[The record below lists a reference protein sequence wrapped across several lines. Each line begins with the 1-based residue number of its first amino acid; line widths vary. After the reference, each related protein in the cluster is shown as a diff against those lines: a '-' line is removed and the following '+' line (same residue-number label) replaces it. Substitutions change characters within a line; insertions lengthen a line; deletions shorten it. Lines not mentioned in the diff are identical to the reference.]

1 MSQKCHKGL
10 AKYAQLFLAELIHKG
25 INMKHT
31 YNKIAV
37 ALLSSLSLSAFAAD
51 VDVYGKANLSVQS
64 SDEGEGSFTEIKSNA
79 SRIGL
84 KGTHDLGDGLTVIYK
99 AEFQVDLDGDSAKG
113 DSITARN
120 QYVGLAGSFG
130 EVLLGKNDT
139 MLKQSQGKIDLFSDL
154 NADIKSLWK
163 GENRMADT
171 LSYKSPKFNNFQIGV
186 TYIAEDAVDADDG
199 VSVAV
204 FYGDA
209 KLKKTK
215 VFASVA
221 VDSDVKGYDIT
232 RASVQGK
239 VGGVVLGAMLQTQEK
254 VDGSGEMD
262 GFMVSAKYKMD
273 KVTFKGQYQAADFKG
288 GDDKS
293 GITVGAD
300 YALAKSTKL
309 YTFYT
314 SFDMDSGA
322 DQDYLAAGIEYNF

>member
-1 MSQKCHKGL
+1 
-10 AKYAQLFLAELIHKG
+10 
-25 INMKHT
+25 MKHT

-37 ALLSSLSLSAFAAD
+37 VLLSSLSMSAFAAD
-51 VDVYGKANLSVQS
+51 VEVYGKANLSLQS
-64 SDEGEGSFTEIKSNA
+64 SDEGEGSFTEVKSNA

-84 KGTHDLGDGLTVIYK
+84 KGSHDLGDGLTVIYK
-99 AEFQVDLDGDSAKG
+99 AEFQVDLDGDSDKG
-113 DSITARN
+113 DSITDRN
-120 QYVGLAGSFG
+120 QYVGLAGNFG

-139 MLKQSQGKIDLFSDL
+139 MLKQSQGKVDLFSDL
-154 NADIKSLWK
+154 NGDIKSLWK

-171 LSYKSPKFNNFQIGV
+171 LSYKSPKFSNFQVGV
-186 TYIAEDAVDADDG
+186 TYIAEDAVDAEDG

-209 KLKKTK
+209 KLKKTNL
-215 VFASVA
+215 FASVA
-221 VDSDVKGYDIT
+221 VDSDVNGYDIT
-232 RASVQGK
+232 RATVQGK
-239 VGGVVLGAMLQTQEK
+239 VSGVVLGAMIQTQEK

-262 GFMVSAKYKMD
+262 GYMLSAKYKMD
-273 KVTFKGQYQAADFKG
+273 KITFKGQYQAADFKD

-314 SFDMDSGA
+314 TFDMDSGE
-322 DQDYLAAGIEYNF
+322 DQNYLAAGVEYKF

>member
-1 MSQKCHKGL
+1 
-10 AKYAQLFLAELIHKG
+10 
-25 INMKHT
+25 MKHT

-37 ALLSSLSLSAFAAD
+37 VLLSSLALSAFAAD
-51 VDVYGKANLSVQS
+51 VEVYGKANISLQS
-64 SDEGEGSFTEIKSNA
+64 SDEGEGSFTEVKSNA

-84 KGTHDLGDGLTVIYK
+84 KGTHDLGDGLSVIYK

-113 DSITARN
+113 DSITDRN
-120 QYVGLAGSFG
+120 QYVGLAGVFG

-139 MLKQSQGKIDLFSDL
+139 MLKQSQGKVDLFSDL
-154 NADIKSLWK
+154 NGDIKSLWK

-171 LSYKSPKFNNFQIGV
+171 LSYKSPKFSNFQLGV
-186 TYIAEDAVDADDG
+186 TYIAEDAVDAEDG
-199 VSVAV
+199 VSVAI

-209 KLKKTK
+209 KLKKSA

-232 RASVQGK
+232 RATVQGK
-239 VGGVVLGAMLQTQEK
+239 VSGVVLGAIVQSQEK
-254 VDGSGEMD
+254 IDGSGEMD

-273 KVTFKGQYQAADFKG
+273 KITFKGQYQAADFKD

-293 GITVGAD
+293 GITLGAD
-300 YALAKSTKL
+300 YSLAKSTKL

-314 SFDMDSGA
+314 TFDMDSGE
-322 DQDYLAAGIEYNF
+322 DQDYLAAGIEYKF

>member
-1 MSQKCHKGL
+1 
-10 AKYAQLFLAELIHKG
+10 
-25 INMKHT
+25 MKHT

-37 ALLSSLSLSAFAAD
+37 VLLSSLSLSAFAAD
-51 VDVYGKANLSVQS
+51 VEVYGKANLSLQS
-64 SDEGEGSFTEIKSNA
+64 SDEGEGSFTEVKSNA

-84 KGTHDLGDGLTVIYK
+84 KGSHDLGDGLTVLYK

-113 DSITARN
+113 DSITDRN

-139 MLKQSQGKIDLFSDL
+139 MLKQSQGKVDVFSDL
-154 NADIKSLWK
+154 NGDIKSLWK

-171 LSYKSPKFNNFQIGV
+171 LSYKSPKFSDFQVGV
-186 TYIAEDAVDADDG
+186 TYIAEDAVDAEDG

-209 KLKKTK
+209 KLKKTNL
-215 VFASVA
+215 FASVA
-221 VDSDVKGYDIT
+221 VDSDVNGYDIT
-232 RASVQGK
+232 RATVQGK
-239 VGGVVLGAMLQTQEK
+239 VSGVVLGAMLQTQEK
-254 VDGSGEMD
+254 VDGSDEMD

-273 KVTFKGQYQAADFKG
+273 KLTFKGQYQAADFKN

-300 YALAKSTKL
+300 YSLAKSTKV
-309 YTFYT
+309 YTFYST
-314 SFDMDSGA
+314 FDMDSGE

>member
-1 MSQKCHKGL
+1 M
-10 AKYAQLFLAELIHKG
+10 KY
-25 INMKHT
+25 T
-31 YNKIAV
+31 YHKIAV
-37 ALLSSLSLSAFAAD
+37 ALLSSLSMSALAAD
-51 VDVYGKANLSVQS
+51 VDIYGKANLSVQS

-113 DSITARN
+113 DSITDRN

-139 MLKQSQGKIDLFSDL
+139 MLKQSQGKVDLFSDL
-154 NADIKSLWK
+154 NGDIKNLFK

-171 LSYKSPKFNNFQIGV
+171 LSYKSPKFNNFRLGV
-186 TYIAEDAVDADDG
+186 TYIAEDSVDAEDG
-199 VSVAV
+199 MSVAV

-209 KLKKTK
+209 KLKKSK
-215 VFASVA
+215 IFASVA
-221 VDSDVKGYDIT
+221 FDSEVKGYDVT
-232 RASVQGK
+232 RATVQGK

-262 GFMVSAKYKMD
+262 GVMVSAKYKMD
-273 KVTFKGQYQAADFKG
+273 KVTFKGQYQAANFKD

-314 SFDMDSGA
+314 SFDMDSGE
-322 DQDYLAAGIEYNF
+322 DQDYLAAGVEYKF

>member
-1 MSQKCHKGL
+1 
-10 AKYAQLFLAELIHKG
+10 
-25 INMKHT
+25 MKHT

-51 VDVYGKANLSVQS
+51 VDIYGKANLSLQS
-64 SDEGEGSFTEIKSNA
+64 SDEGEGSFTEVKSNA

-99 AEFQVDLDGDSAKG
+99 AEFQVDLDGDSASG
-113 DSITARN
+113 DSITDRN

-139 MLKQSQGKIDLFSDL
+139 MLKQSQGKVDLFSDL

-171 LSYKSPKFNNFQIGV
+171 VSYKSPKFSHFQVGV
-186 TYIAEDAVDADDG
+186 TYIAEDSVDAEDG

-209 KLKKTK
+209 KLKKSK

-221 VDSDVKGYDIT
+221 VDSEVKGYDIT
-232 RASVQGK
+232 RATVQGK
-239 VGGVVLGAMLQTQEK
+239 VAGVVLGAMVQTQEK
-254 VDGSGEMD
+254 IDGSAEMD

-273 KVTFKGQYQAADFKG
+273 KITFKGQYQAADFKD
-288 GDDKS
+288 GDEKS
-293 GITVGAD
+293 GITIGAD
-300 YALAKSTKL
+300 YSLAKSTKL

-314 SFDMDSGA
+314 SFDMDSGE